1 MEQSGYLLI
10 PEELTERTF
19 RRNFL
24 ILWNMLLKQPI
35 RWQTGHR
42 ATK

>member
-10 PEELTERTF
+10 PEVLTEGTF

-24 ILWNMLLKQPI
+24 ILWNMLLKRPI
-35 RWQTGHR
+35 KWQIGHR